1 MGSEDQMLVYLAGSI
16 EFSPD
21 QGKSWRKMMRAF
33 IENELGHE
41 VYDPAEDDKKN
52 LSEEERA
59 NFRLWKDNE
68 FDRYRKVVRK
78 IIDFDLDLIENRV
91 DYIVCLWTK
100 QSAQGGG
107 TPAEL
112 TLAYR
117 KRIPVYLVTEVPY
130 EDMSGWV
137 LSCAEHVFRDFDS
150 LKAFLAS
157 AIHSG
162 TAEKLARNAHV

>member
-21 QGKSWRKMMRAF
+21 QGKSWRKTIRTF
-33 IENELGHE
+33 IENVLGHE

-52 LSEEERA
+52 ITEEERA
-59 NFRLWKDNE
+59 NFRLWKTTD
-68 FDRYRKVVRK
+68 FDRYRQTVRK

-91 DYIVCLWTK
+91 DYIVCFWTQ
-100 QSAQGGG
+100 QSALGGG
-107 TPAEL
+107 TPAGL

-117 KRIPVYLVTEVPY
+117 KRIPVYLVTEVPS

-137 LSCAEHVFRDFDS
+137 LSCAEHVFRDFEGLRS
-150 LKAFLAS
+150 FLAS
-157 AIHSG
+157 ETKSVEAQKIM
-162 TAEKLARNAHV
+162 RNAHA